1 MAYAGKNGYD
11 KDTDILFP
19 IATNIIEWIGKAD
32 REEILDLSFE
42 RTSLYQVGKILE
54 KLGYQNI
61 DMSENGWEMD
71 YWWEYELANNAN
83 DIPNLPCRVQI
94 KGSCAEGTMMLNVL
108 DNE

>member
-19 IATNIIEWIGKAD
+19 IATNIIGWVGKAD

-42 RTSLYQVGKILE
+42 RISLYQVGKILE

-71 YWWEYELANNAN
+71 YWWEGST
-83 DIPNLPCRVQI
+83 NLPITPMIFQTFLIEFKLKEVAQRAQ
-94 KGSCAEGTMMLNVL
+94 
-108 DNE
+108 

>member
-19 IATNIIEWIGKAD
+19 KAIDIIGWVGSANKEKV
-32 REEILDLSFE
+32 LDLSFE
-42 RTSLYQVGKILE
+42 RISLYQVGEILK

-61 DMSENGWEMD
+61 DKSENGWEMD
-71 YWWEYELANNAN
+71 YWLEYELANNAK

-94 KGSCAEGTMMLNVL
+94 QGSCAEGTMMLNVL

>member
-19 IATNIIEWIGKAD
+19 IATNIIGWVGKTD

-42 RTSLYQVGKILE
+42 RISLYQVGKILE

-71 YWWEYELANNAN
+71 YWWEHELADNAN
-83 DIPNLPCRVQI
+83 DLPNLPYRIQI
-94 KGSCAEGTMMLNVL
+94 KGSCAEGTMILNVL

>member
-11 KDTDILFP
+11 KETDILFP
-19 IATNIIEWIGKAD
+19 IATNIIGWVGKAN

-42 RTSLYQVGKILE
+42 RISLYQVGKILE

-71 YWWEYELANNAN
+71 YELANNTN

>member
-11 KDTDILFP
+11 KDADALFP
-19 IATNIIEWIGKAD
+19 VATNIIGWVGKSD

-42 RTSLYQVGKILE
+42 RVSLYQVGEILK

-61 DMSENGWEMD
+61 DKSDNGWEMD
-71 YWWEYELANNAN
+71 YWWEYELANNAM

-94 KGSCAEGTMMLNVL
+94 QGSCAEGTMMLNVL

>member
-19 IATNIIEWIGKAD
+19 IATNIIRWIGKAD
-32 REEILDLSFE
+32 REETLDLSFE
-42 RTSLYQVGKILE
+42 RISLYQVGKILE

-71 YWWEYELANNAN
+71 YWWEYELANNAK
-83 DIPNLPCRVQI
+83 DIPNIPYRVQI
-94 KGSCAEGTMMLNVL
+94 QGSCAEGTMMLSVL

>member
-19 IATNIIEWIGKAD
+19 IATNIIGWVGKVD

-42 RTSLYQVGKILE
+42 RISLYQVGKILE

>member
-11 KDTDILFP
+11 GD
-19 IATNIIEWIGKAD
+19 TNILLPKALDIIGWIGKANK
-32 REEILDLSFE
+32 EKVLDLSFE
-42 RTSLYQVGKILE
+42 RISLYQVGEILK

-61 DMSENGWEMD
+61 DKSENGWEMD
-71 YWWEYELANNAN
+71 YWWEYELANNAK

-94 KGSCAEGTMMLNVL
+94 QGSCAEGTMMLNVL

>member
-11 KDTDILFP
+11 KDADALFP
-19 IATNIIEWIGKAD
+19 IATNIIGWVGKTN
-32 REEILDLSFE
+32 REEVLDLSFE
-42 RTSLYQVGKILE
+42 RISLYQVGEILK

-61 DMSENGWEMD
+61 DKSENGWEMD
-71 YWWEYELANNAN
+71 YWWEYELANNSK

-94 KGSCAEGTMMLNVL
+94 QGSCAEGTMMLNVL

>member
-1 MAYAGKNGYD
+1 MAYAGKNEYD
-11 KDTDILFP
+11 KDINFLLPKTLDI
-19 IATNIIEWIGKAD
+19 IGWIGKAD

-42 RTSLYQVGKILE
+42 RISLYQVGKILE

>member
-11 KDTDILFP
+11 EDTNILFP
-19 IATNIIEWIGKAD
+19 MAISIIEWVGKAN
-32 REEILDLSFE
+32 REEILDISFE
-42 RTSLYQVGKILE
+42 RISLYQVGKILE

-71 YWWEYELANNAN
+71 YWWEYELVDNAN
-83 DIPNLPCRVQI
+83 DLPNFPCRVQI
-94 KGSCAEGTMMLNVL
+94 KGSCVEGTMMLNVL

>member
-19 IATNIIEWIGKAD
+19 KAIDIIGWVCRAA
-32 REEILDLSFE
+32 REKTLDLSFE
-42 RTSLYQVGKILE
+42 RISLYQVGNILE

-61 DMSENGWEMD
+61 DMSKNGWEMD

>member
-19 IATNIIEWIGKAD
+19 IATNIIGWVGKAD
-32 REEILDLSFE
+32 REEILDLSFK
-42 RTSLYQVGKILE
+42 RISLYQVGKILE

-71 YWWEYELANNAN
+71 YWWITPMIFRTFLVEFKLKEVAQRA
-83 DIPNLPCRVQI
+83 Q
-94 KGSCAEGTMMLNVL
+94 
-108 DNE
+108 